1 MRIDTRRKV
10 RNVSGE
16 NIIIRQLEGT
26 VDMTQVMALNESA
39 MLLYNELKD
48 KDFTIED
55 IVQTLLAHYDT
66 DEATARRDA
75 EDWVAAMRKQ
85 NLMTD

>member
-26 VDMTQVMALNESA
+26 VDMTQVVALNESA

-66 DEATARRDA
+66 DEATVRRDA

>member
-16 NIIIRQLEGT
+16 NIIIRQLEGS
-26 VDMTQVMALNESA
+26 VDMTQVVALNESA

>member
-26 VDMTQVMALNESA
+26 VDMTQVVALNESA

-75 EDWVAAMRKQ
+75 EDWVAALRKQ
-85 NLMTD
+85 NLMSD

>member
-26 VDMTQVMALNESA
+26 VDMTQVVALNESA

-66 DEATARRDA
+66 DEATPRC
-75 EDWVAAMRKQ
+75 
-85 NLMTD
+85 

>member
-26 VDMTQVMALNESA
+26 VDMTQVVALNESA

-66 DEATARRDA
+66 DEGTARRDA

>member
-26 VDMTQVMALNESA
+26 VDMTQVVALNESA
-39 MLLYNELKD
+39 MLLYNELKS
-48 KDFTIED
+48 KDFTTDD
-55 IVQTLLAHYDT
+55 IVQVLLDNYDI

-75 EDWVAAMRKQ
+75 EEWVVSMREQ
-85 NLMTD
+85 GLIID

>member
-26 VDMTQVMALNESA
+26 VDMTQVVALNESA
-39 MLLYNELKD
+39 ILLYNELKD

>member
-10 RNVSGE
+10 RSVSGE

-26 VDMTQVMALNESA
+26 VDMTQVVALNESA

>member
-16 NIIIRQLEGT
+16 NIIIRQLEDT
-26 VDMTQVMALNESA
+26 VDMTQVVALNESA

>member
-26 VDMTQVMALNESA
+26 VDMTQVVALNESA

-75 EDWVAAMRKQ
+75 EDLVAAMRKQ

>member
-26 VDMTQVMALNESA
+26 VDMTQVVALNESA

-75 EDWVAAMRKQ
+75 EDWVAAMRIQ

>member
-26 VDMTQVMALNESA
+26 VDMTQVVALNESA